1 VQYQGAKLAWNG
13 RRLALPIHVGEK
25 EKGRLAV
32 TTARIGLHVLTGSAT
47 DLDSVSLETG
57 VALLALEPVLNQ
69 PGTLY
74 RSRDRKRL
82 FLL

>member
-47 DLDSVSLETG
+47 DLDSVSE
-57 VALLALEPVLNQ
+57 ALCRIAEMIFGQ
-69 PGTLY
+69 MDSDI
-74 RSRDRKRL
+74 R
-82 FLL
+82 